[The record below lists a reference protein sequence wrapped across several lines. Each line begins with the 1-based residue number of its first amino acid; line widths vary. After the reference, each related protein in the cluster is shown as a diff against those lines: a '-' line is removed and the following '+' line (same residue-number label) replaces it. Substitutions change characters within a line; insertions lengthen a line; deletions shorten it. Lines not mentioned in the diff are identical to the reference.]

1 MKKISFFLALF
12 VPLFLLS
19 CSEESPTT
27 YTVKCGFEDSV
38 VQSNLTFYEYNAKG
52 ERIAS
57 HQMVNARNGQ
67 TETYTANENTEKVK
81 VFIVMSYLG
90 KSETD
95 WIQQVYYLKPN
106 ANTVIAFDGHTI
118 IGPHEP

>member
-27 YTVKCGFEDSV
+27 YTVKCGLEDYV

-52 ERIAS
+52 KRIAS
-57 HQMVNARNGQ
+57 HQMVNARNQ
-67 TETYTANENTEKVK
+67 TETYTADENAEKVK
-81 VFIVMSYLG
+81 VFIDMSLLG
-90 KSETD
+90 KSGTG

-106 ANTVIAFDGHTI
+106 ANIVIAFNGYTI